1 MGDAKIVKDSPEQI
15 RINDAMYDEMVD
27 ELREFRELENMQAF
41 LLMEN
46 GRLKSR
52 IESLAGELE
61 GINVAVSL
69 VEADLAL
76 YETRITDC
84 SENIEVLDLKR
95 NELVEEIS
103 NLHLQIKAASED
115 EESSANL
122 EMSLRD
128 ELAEIEGERAVV
140 IKRLNDIKTGLQ
152 RISNHKAMKLPHLKG
167 YKTTLKQIYNIF
179 KESQNRME
187 VSLILRQKQ

>member
-15 RINDAMYDEMVD
+15 RIKAESGDVRVD
-27 ELREFRELENMQAF
+27 ELREVRELENMKAF

-76 YETRITDC
+76 YETRITEC
-84 SENIEVLDLKR
+84 SENIEMLDLQR
-95 NELVEEIS
+95 NDLIEEIS
-103 NLHLQIKAASED
+103 NLHLQLKAASED
-115 EESSANL
+115 EAASANL

-128 ELAEIEGERAVV
+128 ELAEIQGEREVV
-140 IKRLNDIKTGLQ
+140 IKRLNDIKKGLQ
-152 RISNHKAMKLPHLKG
+152 RISSHQSVTLPHLKG

-179 KESQNRME
+179 RESQNRME
-187 VSLILRQKQ
+187 VSRMLRQK

>member
-1 MGDAKIVKDSPEQI
+1 MGDAKIVKDSPEQS
-15 RINDAMYDEMVD
+15 RIDAAMYDEMAD

-52 IESLAGELE
+52 IESLSGELE

-76 YETRITDC
+76 YDTRITEC
-84 SENIEVLDLKR
+84 SENIETLEHRR

-103 NLHLQIKAASED
+103 SLHLQIKAASED

-122 EMSLRD
+122 ELSLSD
-128 ELAEIEGERAVV
+128 ELAEIKGERAVV

-152 RISNHKAMKLPHLKG
+152 RISSHKAVTLPHLKG
-167 YKTTLKQIYNIF
+167 YKTTLKQIHNIF

-187 VSLILRQKQ
+187 VSLMLRRK